1 MKTNLIAEII
11 IWLFFKNIR
20 YIIMYL
26 YTYNFTKSAL
36 LWVGVSQPSHLV
48 CVCGGAEPMSGQ

>member
-1 MKTNLIAEII
+1 
-11 IWLFFKNIR
+11 
-20 YIIMYL
+20 MYL

-48 CVCGGAEPMSGQ
+48 CVCGGGLNQCRVSNARFVDIQQ